1 MPKNSKGSTPA
12 SSSSDRAL
20 TAIEHQARA
29 ILLGRVYD
37 SLTHMYRPL
46 SPGGHKYKYTDCL
59 FADTLEPVPKGAA
72 REFEKE
78 KNRNNVVSGN
88 RTPGYKKPV
97 PITSGRWG
105 YR

>member
-1 MPKNSKGSTPA
+1 MNKNSTGSTTA

-20 TAIEHQARA
+20 TPIEHQARA
-29 ILLGRVYD
+29 IFLGLVYD

-72 REFEKE
+72 REIEEEKR
-78 KNRNNVVSGN
+78 KGNVVSGN

-97 PITSGRWG
+97 PVASGRWG